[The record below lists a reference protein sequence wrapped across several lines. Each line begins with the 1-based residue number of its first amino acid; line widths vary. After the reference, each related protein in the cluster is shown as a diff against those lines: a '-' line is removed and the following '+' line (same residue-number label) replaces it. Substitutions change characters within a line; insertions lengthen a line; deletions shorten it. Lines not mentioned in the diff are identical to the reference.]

1 MKFRTQK
8 ITALM
13 VAAIVGVSTLG
24 SVSVMAAEST
34 EAMAVPA
41 DQAGMVVDGD
51 AAAADGDAISS
62 DFIQG
67 TFKPSETTVQAQ
79 DSYEYPFLGLN
90 MKLPEELLKQI
101 KEQTIAMI
109 SNEVWN
115 DNADAIKYAY
125 ISWSEMTE
133 EQKEAEVDKMG
144 TAYDDW
150 YNSLAKV
157 GAIGIYDE
165 DSEKEL
171 DKITGCTEHK
181 EIGSS
186 SDGKYKYYLST
197 NKDADESLKKEVE
210 KIDVTLTEMTPFQQL
225 SAFDQPQET
234 SNAGDSTNVGKFETK
249 GVDGKDYTEKV
260 FSDYDLTLVN
270 VFTTW
275 CSPCVNE
282 IPELEKLYEEMK
294 EKGVGVVGVVLDT
307 VGDDGKQ
314 DDATVKKAGVL
325 QARPRSDTAANSA
338 AGRWAHI
345 PTRIPCGSICAEGG
359 ARRPVPHRCM
369 QMLFPF
375 SFQILS
381 IHSTGKQASN
391 VDACPLRVHLF
402 WASNWMPCSPLDASA
417 VRSSPSASAVRTRSP
432 PSL

>member
-234 SNAGDSTNVGKFETK
+234 STAGDSTNVGKFETK

-307 VGDDGKQ
+307 VGDDAKQ
-314 DDATVKKAGVL
+314 NEDTVKKAGVL
-325 QARPRSDTAANSA
+325 QEKTKASYPFLVPDSTMMNGRLNGISA
-338 AGRWAHI
+338 FPETFFVDKEGNI
-345 PTRIPCGSICAEGG
+345 VGETYSGS
-359 ARRPVPHRCM
+359 
-369 QMLFPF
+369 
-375 SFQILS
+375 
-381 IHSTGKQASN
+381 HSLDEWKEIVEKELEN
-391 VDACPLRVHLF
+391 V
-402 WASNWMPCSPLDASA
+402 SK
-417 VRSSPSASAVRTRSP
+417 
-432 PSL
+432 

>member
-1 MKFRTQK
+1 MKF
-8 ITALM
+8 TALM
-13 VAAIVGVSTLG
+13 AAAILGVSTLG

-51 AAAADGDAISS
+51 AAAADGDAIPS

-79 DSYEYPFLGLN
+79 DSYEYPFLGLT

-109 SNEVWN
+109 TNEGWN

-133 EQKEAEVDKMG
+133 EQKEAEVDKLG

-150 YNSLAKV
+150 CKSLAKIGV
-157 GAIGIYDE
+157 IGIYDE

-171 DKITGCTEHK
+171 DELTGCTEHK

-225 SAFDQPQET
+225 SAFDQPQDT
-234 SNAGDSTNVGKFETK
+234 SNAGDSTTVGKFETK

-270 VFTTW
+270 IFTTW

-307 VGDDGKQ
+307 VGDDAKQ
-314 DDATVKKAGVL
+314 NEDTVKKAGVL
-325 QARPRSDTAANSA
+325 KEKTKASYPFLVPDSTMMNGRLNGISA
-338 AGRWAHI
+338 FPETFFVDKEGNI
-345 PTRIPCGSICAEGG
+345 VGETYSGS
-359 ARRPVPHRCM
+359 
-369 QMLFPF
+369 
-375 SFQILS
+375 
-381 IHSTGKQASN
+381 HSLDEWKEIVEKELEN
-391 VDACPLRVHLF
+391 V
-402 WASNWMPCSPLDASA
+402 SK
-417 VRSSPSASAVRTRSP
+417 
-432 PSL
+432 

>member
-41 DQAGMVVDGD
+41 DQAGMVVDDD
-51 AAAADGDAISS
+51 AVAAEGDAIPS

-79 DSYEYPFLGLN
+79 DSYEYPFLGLT

-109 SNEVWN
+109 SNEIWN

-294 EKGVGVVGVVLDT
+294 KKGVGVVGVVLDT
-307 VGDDGKQ
+307 VGDDAKQ
-314 DDATVKKAGVL
+314 NEDTVKKAGVL
-325 QARPRSDTAANSA
+325 QEKTKASYPFLVPDSTMMNGRLNGISA
-338 AGRWAHI
+338 FPETFFVDKEGNI
-345 PTRIPCGSICAEGG
+345 VGETYSGS
-359 ARRPVPHRCM
+359 
-369 QMLFPF
+369 
-375 SFQILS
+375 
-381 IHSTGKQASN
+381 HSLDEWKEIVEKELEN
-391 VDACPLRVHLF
+391 V
-402 WASNWMPCSPLDASA
+402 SK
-417 VRSSPSASAVRTRSP
+417 
-432 PSL
+432 

>member
-1 MKFRTQK
+1 MKF
-8 ITALM
+8 TALM
-13 VAAIVGVSTLG
+13 AAAILGVSTLG

-270 VFTTW
+270 IFTTW

-307 VGDDGKQ
+307 VGDDAKQ
-314 DDATVKKAGVL
+314 NEDTVKKAGVL
-325 QARPRSDTAANSA
+325 QEKTKASYPFLVPDSTMMNGRLNGISAFPETFFVDKEGNIVGETYSGSHSLDEWKKIVEKELANVS
-338 AGRWAHI
+338 
-345 PTRIPCGSICAEGG
+345 
-359 ARRPVPHRCM
+359 
-369 QMLFPF
+369 
-375 SFQILS
+375 
-381 IHSTGKQASN
+381 K
-391 VDACPLRVHLF
+391 
-402 WASNWMPCSPLDASA
+402 
-417 VRSSPSASAVRTRSP
+417 
-432 PSL
+432 

>member
-13 VAAIVGVSTLG
+13 ASAIVGVSTLG

-34 EAMAVPA
+34 EAMA
-41 DQAGMVVDGD
+41 DQAGMVVDRD
-51 AAAADGDAISS
+51 AIAADGDAIPS

-79 DSYEYPFLGLN
+79 DSYEYPFIGLN

-101 KEQTIAMI
+101 KAQTIAMI
-109 SNEVWN
+109 TNEIWN

-150 YNSLAKV
+150 YNSLAKI

-197 NKDADESLKKEVE
+197 NKDADKSLKKEVE
-210 KIDVTLTEMTPFQQL
+210 EIDVTLTEMTPFQHHF
-225 SAFDQPQET
+225 AFDQLQET
-234 SNAGDSTNVGKFETK
+234 SNEGDSTTVGKFKTK

-294 EKGVGVVGVVLDT
+294 EKSVGVVGVVLDT
-307 VGDDGKQ
+307 VGDDAKQ
-314 DDATVKKAGVL
+314 NEDTVKKAGVL
-325 QARPRSDTAANSA
+325 QEKTKASYPFLVPDSTMMNGRLNGVSA
-338 AGRWAHI
+338 FPETFFVDKEGNI
-345 PTRIPCGSICAEGG
+345 VGETYSGS
-359 ARRPVPHRCM
+359 H
-369 QMLFPF
+369 
-375 SFQILS
+375 
-381 IHSTGKQASN
+381 T
-391 VDACPLRVHLF
+391 
-402 WASNWMPCSPLDASA
+402 LDEWKEIVEKELKNISK
-417 VRSSPSASAVRTRSP
+417 
-432 PSL
+432 

>member
-1 MKFRTQK
+1 M
-8 ITALM
+8 TAAVLG
-13 VAAIVGVSTLG
+13 ASTFG
-24 SVSVMAAEST
+24 GVSVMAAEST

-41 DQAGMVVDGD
+41 DEAGMVVDGD
-51 AAAADGDAISS
+51 AVAADGDAIPS

-67 TFKPSETTVQAQ
+67 TFKPSDTTVQAQ

-101 KEQTIAMI
+101 KAQSIAMI
-109 SNEVWN
+109 TNEGWN

-133 EQKEAEVDKMG
+133 EQKEAEVDKLG

-150 YNSLAKV
+150 CNSLAKIGV
-157 GAIGIYDE
+157 IGIYDE

-210 KIDVTLTEMTPFQQL
+210 EIDVTLTDMTPFQQL
-225 SAFDQPQET
+225 SAFDQPQDT
-234 SNAGDSTNVGKFETK
+234 SNTGDSTTVGKFETK
-249 GVDGKDYTEKV
+249 GIDGKDYTEKV

-270 VFTTW
+270 IFTTW

-314 DDATVKKAGVL
+314 DEATVKKAGVL
-325 QARPRSDTAANSA
+325 QKKTKASYPFLIPDSTMMNGRLNGISA
-338 AGRWAHI
+338 FPETFFVDKEGNI
-345 PTRIPCGSICAEGG
+345 VGETYSGS
-359 ARRPVPHRCM
+359 H
-369 QMLFPF
+369 
-375 SFQILS
+375 
-381 IHSTGKQASN
+381 T
-391 VDACPLRVHLF
+391 
-402 WASNWMPCSPLDASA
+402 LDEWKEIVEKELENISK
-417 VRSSPSASAVRTRSP
+417 
-432 PSL
+432 

>member
-13 VAAIVGVSTLG
+13 ASAIVGVSTLG

-34 EAMAVPA
+34 EAMA
-41 DQAGMVVDGD
+41 DQAGMVVDRD
-51 AAAADGDAISS
+51 AIAADGDAIPS

-79 DSYEYPFLGLN
+79 DSYEYPFIGLN
-90 MKLPEELLKQI
+90 MKLPEKLLKQI
-101 KEQTIAMI
+101 KAQTIAMI
-109 SNEVWN
+109 TNEVWN

-150 YNSLAKV
+150 YNSLAKI

-186 SDGKYKYYLST
+186 SDGKYKYYLSN
-197 NKDADESLKKEVE
+197 NKDADKSLKKEVE
-210 KIDVTLTEMTPFQQL
+210 EIDVTLTEMTPFQQL
-225 SAFDQPQET
+225 SAFDQPQDT
-234 SNAGDSTNVGKFETK
+234 SNAGDSTTVGKFKTK

-307 VGDDGKQ
+307 VGDDAKQ
-314 DDATVKKAGVL
+314 NEDTVKKAGVL
-325 QARPRSDTAANSA
+325 QEKTKASYPFLVPDSTMMNGRLNGVSA
-338 AGRWAHI
+338 FPETFFVDKEGNI
-345 PTRIPCGSICAEGG
+345 VGETYSGS
-359 ARRPVPHRCM
+359 H
-369 QMLFPF
+369 
-375 SFQILS
+375 
-381 IHSTGKQASN
+381 T
-391 VDACPLRVHLF
+391 
-402 WASNWMPCSPLDASA
+402 LDEWKEIVEKELKNISK
-417 VRSSPSASAVRTRSP
+417 
-432 PSL
+432 

>member
-13 VAAIVGVSTLG
+13 VAAIVGVSTFG

-307 VGDDGKQ
+307 VGDDAKQ
-314 DDATVKKAGVL
+314 NEDTVKKAGVL
-325 QARPRSDTAANSA
+325 QEKTKASYPFLVPDSTMMNGRLNGISA
-338 AGRWAHI
+338 FPETFFVDKEGNI
-345 PTRIPCGSICAEGG
+345 VGETYSGS
-359 ARRPVPHRCM
+359 
-369 QMLFPF
+369 
-375 SFQILS
+375 
-381 IHSTGKQASN
+381 HSLDEWKEIVEKELEN
-391 VDACPLRVHLF
+391 V
-402 WASNWMPCSPLDASA
+402 SK
-417 VRSSPSASAVRTRSP
+417 
-432 PSL
+432 

>member
-1 MKFRTQK
+1 MKF
-8 ITALM
+8 TALM
-13 VAAIVGVSTLG
+13 AAAILGVSTLG

-41 DQAGMVVDGD
+41 DEAGMVVDGD
-51 AAAADGDAISS
+51 AVAADGDAIPS

-67 TFKPSETTVQAQ
+67 TFKPSDTTVQAQ

-101 KEQTIAMI
+101 KAQSIAMI
-109 SNEVWN
+109 TNEGWN

-133 EQKEAEVDKMG
+133 EQKEAEVDKLG

-150 YNSLAKV
+150 CNSLAKIGV
-157 GAIGIYDE
+157 IGIYDE

-210 KIDVTLTEMTPFQQL
+210 EIDVTLTDMTPFQQL
-225 SAFDQPQET
+225 SAFDQPQDT
-234 SNAGDSTNVGKFETK
+234 SNTGDSTTVGKFETK
-249 GVDGKDYTEKV
+249 GIDGKDYTEKV

-270 VFTTW
+270 IFTTW

-325 QARPRSDTAANSA
+325 QKKTKASYPFLIPDSTMMNGRLNGISA
-338 AGRWAHI
+338 FPETFFVDKEGNI
-345 PTRIPCGSICAEGG
+345 VGETYSGS
-359 ARRPVPHRCM
+359 H
-369 QMLFPF
+369 
-375 SFQILS
+375 
-381 IHSTGKQASN
+381 T
-391 VDACPLRVHLF
+391 
-402 WASNWMPCSPLDASA
+402 LDEWKEIVEKELENISK
-417 VRSSPSASAVRTRSP
+417 
-432 PSL
+432 

>member
-1 MKFRTQK
+1 MKF
-8 ITALM
+8 TALM
-13 VAAIVGVSTLG
+13 AAAILGVSTLG

-109 SNEVWN
+109 SNEIWN

-225 SAFDQPQET
+225 SAFDQPQDT
-234 SNAGDSTNVGKFETK
+234 SNAGDSTTVAKLDTNGLAGKH
-249 GVDGKDYTEKV
+249 YTEKV

-270 VFTTW
+270 IFTTW

-314 DDATVKKAGVL
+314 DDAAVKKAGVL
-325 QARPRSDTAANSA
+325 QEKTKASYPFLIPDSTMMNGRLNGISAFPETFFVDKEGNIVGETYSGSHSLDEWKEIVEKELANVS
-338 AGRWAHI
+338 
-345 PTRIPCGSICAEGG
+345 
-359 ARRPVPHRCM
+359 
-369 QMLFPF
+369 
-375 SFQILS
+375 
-381 IHSTGKQASN
+381 K
-391 VDACPLRVHLF
+391 
-402 WASNWMPCSPLDASA
+402 
-417 VRSSPSASAVRTRSP
+417 
-432 PSL
+432 

>member
-1 MKFRTQK
+1 M
-8 ITALM
+8 
-13 VAAIVGVSTLG
+13 AAAVLGASTFG
-24 SVSVMAAEST
+24 GVSVMAAEST

-41 DQAGMVVDGD
+41 DQAGMVVDDD
-51 AAAADGDAISS
+51 AVAAEGDAIPS

-101 KEQTIAMI
+101 KAQTIAMI
-109 SNEVWN
+109 SNEGWN
-115 DNADAIKYAY
+115 DTADAIKYAY

-133 EQKEAEVDKMG
+133 EQKEAEVDKLG

-150 YNSLAKV
+150 CNSLAKIGV
-157 GAIGIYDE
+157 IGIYDE

-171 DKITGCTEHK
+171 DEITGCTEHK

-210 KIDVTLTEMTPFQQL
+210 EIDVTLTEMTPFQQL
-225 SAFDQPQET
+225 SAFDQPQDT
-234 SNAGDSTNVGKFETK
+234 SNAGDSTTVGKCETK

-270 VFTTW
+270 IFTTW

-294 EKGVGVVGVVLDT
+294 DKGVGVVGVVLDT

-325 QARPRSDTAANSA
+325 QEKTKASYPFLIPDSTMMNGRLNGISAFPETFFVDKEGNIVGETYSGSHSLDDWKKIVEKELANVS
-338 AGRWAHI
+338 
-345 PTRIPCGSICAEGG
+345 
-359 ARRPVPHRCM
+359 
-369 QMLFPF
+369 
-375 SFQILS
+375 
-381 IHSTGKQASN
+381 K
-391 VDACPLRVHLF
+391 
-402 WASNWMPCSPLDASA
+402 
-417 VRSSPSASAVRTRSP
+417 
-432 PSL
+432 

>member
-1 MKFRTQK
+1 M
-8 ITALM
+8 TAAVL
-13 VAAIVGVSTLG
+13 GVSTFG
-24 SVSVMAAEST
+24 GVSVMAAEST

-41 DQAGMVVDGD
+41 DEAGMVVDGD
-51 AAAADGDAISS
+51 AVAADGDAIPS

-67 TFKPSETTVQAQ
+67 TFKPSDTTVQAQ

-101 KEQTIAMI
+101 KAQSIAMI
-109 SNEVWN
+109 TNEGWN

-133 EQKEAEVDKMG
+133 EQKEAEVDKLG

-150 YNSLAKV
+150 CNSLAKIGV
-157 GAIGIYDE
+157 IGIYDE

-210 KIDVTLTEMTPFQQL
+210 EIDVTLTDMTPFQQL
-225 SAFDQPQET
+225 SAFDQPQDT
-234 SNAGDSTNVGKFETK
+234 SNTGDSTTVGKFETK
-249 GVDGKDYTEKV
+249 GIDGKDYTEKV

-270 VFTTW
+270 IFTTW

-325 QARPRSDTAANSA
+325 QKKTKASYPFLIPDSTMMNGRLNGISA
-338 AGRWAHI
+338 FPETFFVDKEGNI
-345 PTRIPCGSICAEGG
+345 VGETYSGS
-359 ARRPVPHRCM
+359 H
-369 QMLFPF
+369 
-375 SFQILS
+375 
-381 IHSTGKQASN
+381 T
-391 VDACPLRVHLF
+391 
-402 WASNWMPCSPLDASA
+402 LDEWKEIVEKELENISK
-417 VRSSPSASAVRTRSP
+417 
-432 PSL
+432 

>member
-1 MKFRTQK
+1 MKF
-8 ITALM
+8 TALM
-13 VAAIVGVSTLG
+13 AAAIVGVSTLG

-101 KEQTIAMI
+101 KAQTIAMI
-109 SNEVWN
+109 SNEGWN
-115 DNADAIKYAY
+115 DTADAIKYAY

-307 VGDDGKQ
+307 VGDDAKQ
-314 DDATVKKAGVL
+314 NEDTVKKAGVL
-325 QARPRSDTAANSA
+325 QEKTKASYPFLVPDSTMMNGRLNGISA
-338 AGRWAHI
+338 FPETFFVDKEGNI
-345 PTRIPCGSICAEGG
+345 VGETYSGS
-359 ARRPVPHRCM
+359 
-369 QMLFPF
+369 
-375 SFQILS
+375 
-381 IHSTGKQASN
+381 HSLDEWKEIVEKELEN
-391 VDACPLRVHLF
+391 V
-402 WASNWMPCSPLDASA
+402 SK
-417 VRSSPSASAVRTRSP
+417 
-432 PSL
+432 

>member
-51 AAAADGDAISS
+51 AAAADGDAIPSN
-62 DFIQG
+62 FIQG

-101 KEQTIAMI
+101 KAQTIAMI
-109 SNEVWN
+109 SNEGWN
-115 DNADAIKYAY
+115 DTADAIKYAY

-165 DSEKEL
+165 DSEKEM

-307 VGDDGKQ
+307 VGDDAKQ
-314 DDATVKKAGVL
+314 NEDTVKKAGVL
-325 QARPRSDTAANSA
+325 QEKTKASYPFLVPDSTMMNGRLNGISA
-338 AGRWAHI
+338 FPETFFVDKEGNI
-345 PTRIPCGSICAEGG
+345 VGETYSGS
-359 ARRPVPHRCM
+359 
-369 QMLFPF
+369 
-375 SFQILS
+375 
-381 IHSTGKQASN
+381 HSLDEWKEIVEKELEN
-391 VDACPLRVHLF
+391 V
-402 WASNWMPCSPLDASA
+402 SK
-417 VRSSPSASAVRTRSP
+417 
-432 PSL
+432 